1 MTFSTYSDLKTNM
14 ADWLARDDLTS
25 NLDNFITLFESAI
38 NRKLFR
44 VRQKETTATLTPSSG
59 TVALPSDYLSAIRL
73 TWTGSPRIDLDY
85 VHPSYLQM
93 IYPTSPTDVPRIY
106 TIEGSNILVR
116 PVNDTALE
124 LLYNQKT
131 AALSGSLNWLYT
143 NYPDVYL
150 AGSLVE
156 AYQYLKDTENMAIW
170 GTRLE
175 TALTEI
181 RSNTFNQAGNMT
193 IKVMGFTP

>member
-1 MTFSTYSDLKTNM
+1 
-14 ADWLARDDLTS
+14 
-25 NLDNFITLFESAI
+25 
-38 NRKLFR
+38 
-44 VRQKETTATLTPSSG
+44 
-59 TVALPSDYLSAIRL
+59 
-73 TWTGSPRIDLDY
+73 
-85 VHPSYLQM
+85 
-93 IYPTSPTDVPRIY
+93 VPRIY

-175 TALTEI
+175 TALSEI

>member
-193 IKVMGFTP
+193 IKVLGFTP

>member
-1 MTFSTYSDLKTNM
+1 MTFSTYADLKTNM

-156 AYQYLKDTENMAIW
+156 AYQFVKDTENMAIW

-175 TALTEI
+175 TALSEI